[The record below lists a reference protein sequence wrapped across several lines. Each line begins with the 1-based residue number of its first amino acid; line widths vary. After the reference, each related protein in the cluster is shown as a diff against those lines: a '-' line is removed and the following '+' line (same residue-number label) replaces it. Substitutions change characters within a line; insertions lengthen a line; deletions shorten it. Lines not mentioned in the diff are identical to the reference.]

1 MPITVL
7 QLREDGPLLAFETI
21 NNQID
26 FKNIELLKEEGL
38 EEGDLVIAKY
48 LVDENMNVVSQKQY
62 SIAKCTEEEFHSELR
77 VQAAEKKHLIT
88 SHSTDAEWT
97 PDGYSK
103 NLTHE

>member
-26 FKNIELLKEEGL
+26 FKNIELLKQEGL

-48 LVDENMNVVSQKQY
+48 LVDENMNVVTSLPSSAYFAIVPPHPKIW
-62 SIAKCTEEEFHSELR
+62 SSECAQNTNML
-77 VQAAEKKHLIT
+77 
-88 SHSTDAEWT
+88 SFFS
-97 PDGYSK
+97 
-103 NLTHE
+103 